1 MGPKGCKEKMMRFV
15 LGFFFLIIGILG
27 IILPVIPGVPFL
39 VLSGFLLGIIS
50 DRTVVKTLKKFKV
63 KDGKNR
69 LWDRVIN
76 YVIIRYIHRK
86 KAVN

>member
-1 MGPKGCKEKMMRFV
+1 MRFV

>member
-1 MGPKGCKEKMMRFV
+1 MMRFV